1 MHTIKNCMQ
10 TFLKQGNSDTI
21 YKRRYA
27 LVSGSYNQLLNSMVW
42 TVVTDFCKYCQSY
55 SQCLCTVF
63 SFSDLF
69 SFKLKTD
76 VLIILLRFDV
86 LIFTNL
92 MLTLKKY
99 LRKSIGYSASR
110 LRVMGR
116 KIFNSLYN
124 YLNV

>member
-42 TVVTDFCKYCQSY
+42 TVVTDFWKYCQSY

-69 SFKLKTD
+69 SFKFKTD
-76 VLIILLRFDV
+76 VIIILLRFDV

-99 LRKSIGYSASR
+99 LRKSIAKVSGTLPR
-110 LRVMGR
+110 D
-116 KIFNSLYN
+116 
-124 YLNV
+124 